1 MLDFLAGLVTWLFLI
16 VLVIGIIG
24 FWGYNSLRKLAED
37 VKEAAS
43 NIKVAMG
50 KKTQLV
56 NDLTALVLRYHEDEK
71 LTMLRVSE
79 DLTVSAMQ
87 QTYQQTGAMLSAING
102 IAQRYPELKSNEQFG
117 QLMASIQQAENGI
130 QEMRMR
136 FNNRAKEYNVRRGS
150 FPHLIYSS
158 LLGFSAAQYLDF
170 DAFHAQSGQGAP
182 LIADDGERM
191 RELMGMAG
199 SKALEAG
206 RSLASH
212 SRALA
217 EKAVAKAQES
227 RGALAAASAGEYTY
241 LDAQQVP
248 QGPVTRAELDA
259 LAANGTITPGTRVL
273 RTGAREWVAY
283 GRIGG

>member
-1 MLDFLAGLVTWLFLI
+1 MIDFLVGLATFAIIVFL
-16 VLVIGIIG
+16 VLVAIAL
-24 FWGYNSLRKLAED
+24 WGYNALRKLAEE

-71 LTMLRVSE
+71 LTMLKVSE
-79 DLTVSAMQ
+79 DLTVAAMQ
-87 QTYQQTGAMLSAING
+87 QTYQQTGAMLSTING

-117 QLMASIQQAENGI
+117 QLMISIQQAENGI
-130 QEMRMR
+130 QEFRMR

-150 FPHLIYSS
+150 FPHVFYSS

-170 DAFHAQSGQGAP
+170 DAFHEQAGSTTP
-182 LIADDGERM
+182 LISDDGERM
-191 RELMGMAG
+191 RQLMGLAG

-206 RSLASH
+206 RNLAHH
-212 SRALA
+212 SKVLA

-227 RGALAAASAGEYTY
+227 RAALAAGAGAEGEYTI
-241 LDAQQVP
+241 LDTQQLP
-248 QGPVTRAELDA
+248 QGPFTRAELDTM
-259 LAANGTITPGTRVL
+259 LQDGRITAETRVL
-273 RTGAREWVAY
+273 RSGAKEWVPF
-283 GRIGG
+283 GSL